1 MNTYKNPQIWKQKI
15 KKRETK
21 KLKNVLKTHVVG
33 ISILAEKDDRKIIFD
48 RKIRRQSEKPSI
60 TGHNGMF

>member
-15 KKRETK
+15 RKRETK
-21 KLKNVLKTHVVG
+21 KLKNVLKTHVG
-33 ISILAEKDDRKIIFD
+33 ISILAEKDD